1 MAITKLH
8 DLHIR
13 RKSRNVGLA
22 LVLGLFVVLILG
34 LTMVKVT
41 TVDVTNTGSAGAHQ

>member
-8 DLHIR
+8 ELHSR

-34 LTMVKVT
+34 LTVVKVT
-41 TVDVTNTGSAGAHQ
+41 TVDVSNVGSAGAHE